1 MKINANSLKIGN
13 LITHNNELWTVVKLN
28 HVKPGKGGAFVQT
41 ELKNVKD
48 NRKLNDRFR
57 STENVDRIIL
67 DEKKCSYLF
76 QENNNFVFMDLET
89 YEQLEVSSDIIG
101 DQIHFLS
108 DGMEVLVN
116 SYESQVISI
125 DLPETCE
132 VEVIEADA
140 VIKGQTV
147 SSSYKPATIK
157 NGIKIMVPGHIE
169 VGTKIIIKPA
179 KRPKRGG
186 FTICFLNNLNRVKS
200 SVDVKSKRKIVKDNK
215 ITSMAMIVIIEFI

>member
-13 LITHNNELWTVVKLN
+13 LITHNNELWTVIKLN

-76 QENNNFVFMDLET
+76 QENNNIVFMDLET
-89 YEQLEVSSDIIG
+89 YEQLEVGSDVIG

-157 NGIKIMVPGHIE
+157 NGVKIMVPGHIE

-179 KRPKRGG
+179 DG
-186 FTICFLNNLNRVKS
+186 TYVE
-200 SVDVKSKRKIVKDNK
+200 KSKL
-215 ITSMAMIVIIEFI
+215 

>member
-1 MKINANSLKIGN
+1 MKINAGEIRVGMLLEYKNDLWQVLK
-13 LITHNNELWTVVKLN
+13 TQ

-48 NRKLNDRFR
+48 NRKLNERFR

-67 DEKKCSYLF
+67 DERKCSYLF

-116 SYESQVISI
+116 SYESQVISV

-179 KRPKRGG
+179 DG
-186 FTICFLNNLNRVKS
+186 TYVE
-200 SVDVKSKRKIVKDNK
+200 KSKL
-215 ITSMAMIVIIEFI
+215 

>member
-76 QENNNFVFMDLET
+76 QENNNFVFMELET
-89 YEQLEVSSDIIG
+89 YEQLEVNSDIIG
-101 DQIHFLS
+101 DQKHYLS
-108 DGMEVLVN
+108 DGM
-116 SYESQVISI
+116 
-125 DLPETCE
+125 
-132 VEVIEADA
+132 

-157 NGIKIMVPGHIE
+157 NGTKIMVPGHIE

-179 KRPKRGG
+179 DG
-186 FTICFLNNLNRVKS
+186 TYVE
-200 SVDVKSKRKIVKDNK
+200 KSKL
-215 ITSMAMIVIIEFI
+215 

>member
-13 LITHNNELWTVVKLN
+13 LINHNNELWTLVKLN
-28 HVKPGKGGAFVQT
+28 HVKPGKVQT

-101 DQIHFLS
+101 DQIPFLS

-116 SYESQVISI
+116 SYETQVISI

-179 KRPKRGG
+179 DG
-186 FTICFLNNLNRVKS
+186 TYVE
-200 SVDVKSKRKIVKDNK
+200 KSKL
-215 ITSMAMIVIIEFI
+215 